1 MREEEQRVTK
11 TIDFEQVM
19 KKTCMKSIQKTCM
32 KSIQKTKDY
41 KTSKPK

>member
-19 KKTCMKSIQKTCM
+19 KKTCMKSIQKT
-32 KSIQKTKDY
+32 KDY

>member
-1 MREEEQRVTK
+1 MRKEETTK

-19 KKTCMKSIQKTCM
+19 KKTCMKSIL
-32 KSIQKTKDY
+32 KTKDY

>member
-19 KKTCMKSIQKTCM
+19 KKTCKKSIL
-32 KSIQKTKDY
+32 KTKDY
-41 KTSKPK
+41 KTNEPK